1 MTTLAN
7 DPAVKKL
14 SVRIGNLEVRS
25 YTEELQGWTLQVDRR
40 FRTTRQ
46 DWETITAVAEH
57 LLAASRG
64 F

>member
-25 YTEELQGWTLQVDRR
+25 YSEELKGMDVAGGQALQ
-40 FRTTRQ
+40 
-46 DWETITAVAEH
+46 ANAPGLGSH
-57 LLAASRG
+57 HNSR
-64 F
+64 